1 MLWGTGQKTPFP
13 VLLPFSASCQSL
25 RVAFRAS
32 LFQSVRSFHS
42 GSQPSS
48 DFHPLHSERPSQW
61 PARLCCGPWHS
72 ASAVLAALL
81 FLRHVGRVPVP
92 GSSLQL
98 LFCLPLVSSLRES
111 LTFSWSLLRCAL
123 PKEPFFT
130 VPLRL
135 RPLHPHPTPIIP
147 ITISCTVYFGYL
159 RRFAHRKL
167 SVILVVGSLVF

>member
-1 MLWGTGQKTPFP
+1 MATRTPDTPKTSEHHRGQ
-13 VLLPFSASCQSL
+13 S
-25 RVAFRAS
+25 
-32 LFQSVRSFHS
+32 
-42 GSQPSS
+42 
-48 DFHPLHSERPSQW
+48 RPSQW
-61 PARLCCGPWHS
+61 PARLCGSPWCS
-72 ASAVLAALL
+72 APAVLAAFL
-81 FLRHVGRVPVP
+81 FLRRIGHAPVP

-98 LFCLPLVSSLRES
+98 LFCLPQVSSLRES

-123 PKEPFFT
+123 PKEPFLT

-147 ITISCTVYFGYL
+147 LTISCTVYFGYL